1 MLQGEGSISNRMG
14 EGRLNERDVAHSS
27 TDCKESV
34 IWKRLALNGWP
45 IRQYYPNVRVSSID
59 LGDGVRG
66 KTGAIVTMHIG
77 ELAENTGLSLRTIRH
92 YDEVGL
98 LKPSGRTEG
107 GFRLYSQEDLSRL
120 LLIRRMKPLGYS
132 LGEMTELLSIID
144 TLDGDHTDTGNTDTG
159 NTDAD
164 PSPVRA
170 ELDRFIDETAT
181 RREKLRAQ
189 VEMADEFLELL
200 RSR

>member
-1 MLQGEGSISNRMG
+1 M
-14 EGRLNERDVAHSS
+14 
-27 TDCKESV
+27 
-34 IWKRLALNGWP
+34 
-45 IRQYYPNVRVSSID
+45 D
-59 LGDGVRG
+59 LGDTVSG
-66 KTGAIVTMHIG
+66 KTEAIVTMHIG
-77 ELAENTGLSLRTIRH
+77 QLAEKTGLSLRTIRH

-107 GFRLYSQEDLSRL
+107 GFRLYSNEDLSRL
-120 LLIRRMKPLGYS
+120 LLIRRMKPLGFS
-132 LGEMTELLSIID
+132 LGEMTDLLDNID
-144 TLDGDHTDTGNTDTG
+144 NLDADADADADAD
-159 NTDAD
+159 DAD

>member
-14 EGRLNERDVAHSS
+14 EGRLNEREVAHSS
-27 TDCKESV
+27 TDCKKSV

-59 LGDGVRG
+59 LGDGVSG
-66 KTGAIVTMHIG
+66 KAGAIVTMHIG

-107 GFRLYSQEDLSRL
+107 GFRLYSQEDHSRL

-132 LGEMTELLSIID
+132 LREMTELLSIID
-144 TLDGDHTDTGNTDTG
+144 TLDGDHTETG

-181 RREKLRAQ
+181 RREKLQAQ

>member
-1 MLQGEGSISNRMG
+1 M
-14 EGRLNERDVAHSS
+14 
-27 TDCKESV
+27 
-34 IWKRLALNGWP
+34 
-45 IRQYYPNVRVSSID
+45 D
-59 LGDGVRG
+59 LGDGVSG
-66 KTGAIVTMHIG
+66 KTEAIVTMHIG

-132 LGEMTELLSIID
+132 LGEMSELLSIID
-144 TLDGDHTDTGNTDTG
+144 TLDGDHTDTGNTDAG

-181 RREKLRAQ
+181 RREKLQAQ

>member
-1 MLQGEGSISNRMG
+1 MS
-14 EGRLNERDVAHSS
+14 
-27 TDCKESV
+27 
-34 IWKRLALNGWP
+34 
-45 IRQYYPNVRVSSID
+45 
-59 LGDGVRG
+59 G
-66 KTGAIVTMHIG
+66 KTEAIVTMHIG

-107 GFRLYSQEDLSRL
+107 GFRLYSQNDLSRL

-144 TLDGDHTDTGNTDTG
+144 TLNGDHTDTGSTET
-159 NTDAD
+159 D

-170 ELDRFIDETAT
+170 GLDRFIDETAT

>member
-1 MLQGEGSISNRMG
+1 M
-14 EGRLNERDVAHSS
+14 
-27 TDCKESV
+27 
-34 IWKRLALNGWP
+34 
-45 IRQYYPNVRVSSID
+45 D
-59 LGDGVRG
+59 LGDGVSG
-66 KTGAIVTMHIG
+66 KTEAIVTMHIG

-132 LGEMTELLSIID
+132 LGEMSELLSIID
-144 TLDGDHTDTGNTDTG
+144 TLDGDHTDTG

>member
-1 MLQGEGSISNRMG
+1 M
-14 EGRLNERDVAHSS
+14 
-27 TDCKESV
+27 
-34 IWKRLALNGWP
+34 
-45 IRQYYPNVRVSSID
+45 D
-59 LGDGVRG
+59 LGDTVSG
-66 KTGAIVTMHIG
+66 KTEAIVTMHIG
-77 ELAENTGLSLRTIRH
+77 QLAEKTGLSLRTIRH

-107 GFRLYSQEDLSRL
+107 GFRLYSNEDLSRL
-120 LLIRRMKPLGYS
+120 LLIRRMKPLGFS
-132 LGEMTELLSIID
+132 LGEMTDLLDIID
-144 TLDGDHTDTGNTDTG
+144 NLDADADAD
-159 NTDAD
+159 DAD